1 MEARPH
7 SLPPQKEL
15 SCALAHDGGY
25 PLIRWHSSSLFLPH
39 PPPPSADGDGLLFA
53 NEGENSSTSIIPYA
67 DSRKADGIC
76 HRLSCYPVFP
86 NAACPRR
93 LCQPPWT
100 QLFHGSRFYFQA
112 EPPLKKQP
120 PQNASYSSGGGPGEA
135 LLLEK
140 RPPPA
145 FHLPYSLFGRERE
158 GGASRREAASLAIT
172 PLFCTFLRSAW
183 CGGTGGC
190 R

>member
-1 MEARPH
+1 MEARPQR
-7 SLPPQKEL
+7 LPPQKEL

-100 QLFHGSRFYFQA
+100 QPSHREPRPPRMGAQVRRKSQVYSQLLFGRG
-112 EPPLKKQP
+112 
-120 PQNASYSSGGGPGEA
+120 SGGGA
-135 LLLEK
+135 
-140 RPPPA
+140 
-145 FHLPYSLFGRERE
+145 SL
-158 GGASRREAASLAIT
+158 REAASPGVPRPPVTSLV
-172 PLFCTFLRSAW
+172 PMP
-183 CGGTGGC
+183 CGG